1 MKVGHWL
8 PLAARRKDWILGKFE
23 RVLKITLSS
32 KKFAY
37 KVRLESSDA
46 TCVSGPG
53 PLPSFKNTSL
63 IFSIIIIT
71 KIF

>member
-8 PLAARRKDWILGKFE
+8 PLAARRYVWVLGKFE
-23 RVLKITLSS
+23 GVLKITLSL

-53 PLPSFKNTSL
+53 LLPQLSGKYL
-63 IFSIIIIT
+63 LA
-71 KIF
+71 